1 MPIDKRGVASEL
13 EANVEMIE
21 AYLEDDSGIVE
32 RYQDAF
38 QRLPEEW
45 TSEEIRAALRDVSY
59 PGAYPTDVFDDATS
73 IIVPHEGSDGWENH
87 EEVNKWARSI
97 VRDIPV
103 MAVDG
108 SQLPPTTQ
116 FNVPLAY
123 VQSAWAVN
131 HHHSEGRLD
140 RGVEGRLLTP
150 DEVTQESDDGD
161 YRFVDSQLVGHHR
174 FEHEGQLLIDQ
185 LSELSAARDMG
196 DIEHAPVVFY
206 DGPLIASFANP
217 LKPETRERYLSTL
230 SRVIAAS
237 QHYEIPLVGYV
248 AGSSATELV
257 KMTRLLWREEFEDDR
272 VIPDAHVLTELMGPW
287 GDTTRPFI
295 SKRDGSID
303 ALQATYEGESYE
315 FRGDILFSYLNVP
328 PGAGLDRIEFPGW
341 LCRSD
346 GPDGYESMYEY
357 TVEIVRAEAGIGRGY
372 PEILQ
377 QVDSDAVLDHQDRQQ
392 FHRVVQRWA
401 ESNDVPLEW
410 DSKALS
416 KELRRR

>member
-1 MPIDKRGVASEL
+1 MPIDKHGVATEL
-13 EANVEMIE
+13 EANVETIE

-38 QRLPEEW
+38 QRLPDEW
-45 TSEEIRAALRDVSY
+45 RSDEIQASLQDTSY
-59 PGAYPTDVFDDATS
+59 PGAYPTDAFDEADS
-73 IIVPHEGSDGWENH
+73 IINPHPDSDRWDNH
-87 EEVNKWARSI
+87 EEINEWARDI
-97 VRDIPV
+97 VRDVPV

-116 FNVPLAY
+116 FNVPVAY

-131 HHHSEGRLD
+131 HHHAEGRLD

-174 FEHEGQLLIDQ
+174 FEHEGQLLINQ
-185 LSELSAARDMG
+185 LSELAATREAG
-196 DIEHAPVVFY
+196 EIEQTPVVFY

-217 LKPETRERYLSTL
+217 LKPETRKRYISTL

-237 QHYEIPLVGYV
+237 QHHEIPLVGYV

-257 KMTRLLWREEFEDDR
+257 KMTRLLWREEFETDR
-272 VIPDAHVLTELMGPW
+272 VIPDAHVLTELMSPW
-287 GDTTRPFI
+287 GDTTLPFI
-295 SKRDGSID
+295 SKRDGTID
-303 ALQATYEGESYE
+303 ALQTAYKGETYE
-315 FRGDILFSYLNVP
+315 FRDDVLFSYLNVP

-341 LCRSD
+341 LCRRD
-346 GPDGYESMYEY
+346 GPNGFESMYEY

-410 DSKALS
+410 NAKALS

>member
-1 MPIDKRGVASEL
+1 MPIDKHGIAAEL
-13 EANVEMIE
+13 ESNVGTIE
-21 AYLEDDSGIVE
+21 AYLEDDTGIVE

-38 QRLPEEW
+38 QRLPDEW
-45 TSEEIRAALRDVSY
+45 TSDEIRTELQDTSY
-59 PGAYPTDVFDDATS
+59 PGAYPTGEFNDVDS
-73 IIVPHEGSDGWENH
+73 IIVPHPESDEWENH
-87 EEVNKWARSI
+87 EEVNAWAREI
-97 VRDIPV
+97 LRDVPA

-108 SQLPPTTQ
+108 SQLPPTTS

-123 VQSAWAVN
+123 VQAAWAIN
-131 HHHSEGRLD
+131 YHHADGWLD
-140 RGVEGRLLTP
+140 RDVDGRLLTP

-174 FEHEGQLLIDQ
+174 FEHEGALLIEQ
-185 LSELSAARDMG
+185 LVALADARDAG
-196 DIEHAPVVFY
+196 DIKHTPVVFY

-217 LKPETRERYLSTL
+217 MKPETRERYISTL

-237 QHYEIPLVGYV
+237 HHHEIPLVGYV

-257 KMTRLLWREEFEDDR
+257 KMTRLLLRDEFETDR
-272 VIPDAHVLTELMGPW
+272 VIPDAHVLTELMSPW
-287 GDTTRPFI
+287 GDTTIPFI

-303 ALQATYEGESYE
+303 ALQTTYQGETYE
-315 FRGDILFSYLNVP
+315 FRDDILFSYLNVP

-341 LCRSD
+341 LCRHD
-346 GPDGYESMYEY
+346 GPDEYESMYEY

-377 QVDSDAVLDHQDRQQ
+377 QADSDAVLDHQDRQQ
-392 FHRVVQRWA
+392 FHRIVQRWA
-401 ESNDVPLEW
+401 ESNDIQLEW
-410 DSKALS
+410 NAKALS

>member
-1 MPIDKRGVASEL
+1 MPIDKRRVATEL
-13 EANVEMIE
+13 EAQVKTIE

-32 RYQDAF
+32 RYQDAV
-38 QRLPEEW
+38 QSLPDEW
-45 TSEEIRAALRDVSY
+45 TSAEVEAALQDVSY
-59 PGAYPTDVFDDATS
+59 PGAYPTDAFDDATS
-73 IIVPHEGSDGWENH
+73 IIVPHQESDGWEHH
-87 EEVNKWARSI
+87 EEVNEWARSI

-116 FNVPLAY
+116 FNVPVAY

-131 HHHSEGRLD
+131 HHHEAGRLD

-150 DEVTQESDDGD
+150 DDVTQESEDGD

-185 LSELSAARDMG
+185 LSELATARAAG
-196 DIEHAPVVFY
+196 DIEHTPVVFY

-217 LKPETRERYLSTL
+217 LKPETRDRYLSTL

-237 QHYEIPLVGYV
+237 QHHEIPLVGYV

-257 KMTRLLWREEFEDDR
+257 KMTRLLWREEFEDNR
-272 VIPDAHVLTELMGPW
+272 VIPDAHVLTELMSPW
-287 GDTTRPFI
+287 GDTTLPFM

-303 ALQATYEGESYE
+303 ALQATYGGESYE
-315 FRGDILFSYLNVP
+315 FRDDILFSYLNVP
-328 PGAGLDRIEFPGW
+328 AGAGLDRIEFPGW
-341 LCRSD
+341 LCRRD
-346 GPDGYESMYEY
+346 GPDEYESMYQY
-357 TVEIVRAEAGIGRGY
+357 TVEIARAEAGIGRGY

-392 FHRVVQRWA
+392 FQRVVQRWA
-401 ESNDVPLEW
+401 ESNGVPLEW
-410 DSKALS
+410 NAKALS
-416 KELRRR
+416 KERRRR

>member
-1 MPIDKRGVASEL
+1 MPIDKRGVAIEL
-13 EANVEMIE
+13 EASVETVE
-21 AYLEDDSGIVE
+21 AYLKDDSGIVE

-45 TSEEIRAALRDVSY
+45 TTEEIRAALQDVSY
-59 PGAYPTDVFDDATS
+59 PGAYPTDAFDDAAS
-73 IIVPHEGSDGWENH
+73 IMVPHDESDGWENH
-87 EEVNKWARSI
+87 EEVNEWARSI

-131 HHHSEGRLD
+131 HHHSEGRLN

-150 DEVTQESDDGD
+150 DEVSQESEDGD

-174 FEHEGQLLIDQ
+174 YEHEGQLMIEK
-185 LSELSAARDMG
+185 LSDLAAARDAG
-196 DIEHAPVVFY
+196 DIEHTPVVFY
-206 DGPLIASFANP
+206 DGPLIASFTNP

-237 QHYEIPLVGYV
+237 RHHEIPLVGYV

-272 VIPDAHVLTELMGPW
+272 VIPDAHVLTELMSPW
-287 GDTTRPFI
+287 GDTTLPFI

-303 ALQATYEGESYE
+303 ALQATYECKSYE
-315 FRGDILFSYLNVP
+315 FRDDILFSYLNVP

-357 TVEIVRAEAGIGRGY
+357 TIEIVRAEAGIGRGY

-401 ESNDVPLEW
+401 ESNNVPLEW
-410 DSKALS
+410 NAKALS

>member
-1 MPIDKRGVASEL
+1 MPIDKRGIASEL
-13 EANVEMIE
+13 EANAETIR

-32 RYQDAF
+32 RYREAF
-38 QRLPEEW
+38 ERLPSEW
-45 TSEEIRAALRDVSY
+45 TSDDIQVALEDTSY
-59 PGAYPTDVFDDATS
+59 PGAYPTDWFDGATS
-73 IIVPHEGSDGWENH
+73 IIIPHSESDDWENH
-87 EEVNKWARSI
+87 EEVNEWARDI
-97 VRDIPV
+97 VRDVPV

-116 FNVPLAY
+116 FNISVAY

-131 HHHSEGRLD
+131 HHHVEGRLN

-150 DEVTQESDDGD
+150 DEVTQESEGGD

-174 FEHEGQLLIDQ
+174 FEHEGQLLIDK
-185 LSELSAARDMG
+185 LSELAAARDSG
-196 DIEHAPVVFY
+196 EIERTPVAFY

-217 LKPETRERYLSTL
+217 LKPETRERYISTL

-237 QHYEIPLVGYV
+237 QYHEIPLIGYV
-248 AGSSATELV
+248 AGSNATELV
-257 KMTRLLWREEFEDDR
+257 KMTRLLWREEFGTDR
-272 VIPDAHVLTELMGPW
+272 VIPDAHVLTELMSPW
-287 GDTTRPFI
+287 GDTTIPFI

-303 ALQATYEGESYE
+303 ALETTYEGETFE
-315 FRGDILFSYLNVP
+315 FRDDIFFSYLNVP

-346 GPDGYESMYEY
+346 GPDEYESMYEY
-357 TVEIVRAEAGIGRGY
+357 VVEIVRAEAGIGRGY

-377 QVDSDAVLDHQDRQQ
+377 QVDSDAVIDHQDRLQ
-392 FHRVVQRWA
+392 FHRIVQRWA

-410 DSKALS
+410 NAKALS
-416 KELRRR
+416 KQLRRR

>member
-1 MPIDKRGVASEL
+1 MPMDKRGVAAAL
-13 EANVEMIE
+13 ESNVESIQ
-21 AYLEDDSGIVE
+21 AYLEDDTGIVE

-38 QRLPEEW
+38 QRLPAEW
-45 TSEEIRAALRDVSY
+45 TSEEIRTALQDTSY
-59 PGAYPTDVFDDATS
+59 PGASPTVAFDDAERLV
-73 IIVPHEGSDGWENH
+73 VPYPESDGWENH
-87 EEVNKWARSI
+87 EDVNEWARA
-97 VRDIPV
+97 VLRDVPA

-108 SQLPPTTQ
+108 SQLPPTTS

-123 VQSAWAVN
+123 VQAAWATN
-131 HHHSEGRLD
+131 HHHPDGRLE
-140 RGVEGRLLTP
+140 RGVEGQLLTP
-150 DEVTQESDDGD
+150 DEITQEADDGE

-174 FEHEGQLLIDQ
+174 FEHEGALLIEQ
-185 LSELSAARDMG
+185 LVELAAAREAG
-196 DIEHAPVVFY
+196 EIEHTPVVFY

-217 LKPETRERYLSTL
+217 LKPETRDRYISTV
-230 SRVIAAS
+230 SRIVAAS
-237 QHYEIPLVGYV
+237 HHHEIPLVGYV

-257 KMTRLLWREEFEDDR
+257 KMTRLLLREEFASDR
-272 VIPDAHVLTELMGPW
+272 VIPDAHVLTELMSPW
-287 GDTTRPFI
+287 GDTTIPFI

-303 ALQATYEGESYE
+303 ALQATYGGESYE
-315 FRGDILFSYLNVP
+315 FRDDILFSYLNVP

-346 GPDGYESMYEY
+346 GPAGYDSMYEY
-357 TVEIVRAEAGIGRGY
+357 TVDIVRAEAGIGRGY

-392 FHRVVQRWA
+392 FQRVVQRWA

-410 DSKALS
+410 DAKALS

>member
-1 MPIDKRGVASEL
+1 MPIDERGVASEL
-13 EANVEMIE
+13 EANVETIE

-32 RYQDAF
+32 RYRDAF
-38 QRLPEEW
+38 DRLPDEW
-45 TSEEIRAALRDVSY
+45 TSDEIRAALRDTSY
-59 PGAYPTDVFDDATS
+59 PGAYPTDAFDDATS
-73 IIVPHEGSDGWENH
+73 IVVPYSESDGWENH
-87 EEVNKWARSI
+87 EEVNEWARDI
-97 VRDIPV
+97 VRDVPV

-116 FNVPLAY
+116 FNVPVAY

-131 HHHSEGRLD
+131 HHHVEGRLD

-150 DEVTQESDDGD
+150 DEVTQESEGSD
-161 YRFVDSQLVGHHR
+161 YRFVDPRRVGRHR
-174 FEHEGQLLIDQ
+174 YEHEGQLLIEK
-185 LSELSAARDMG
+185 LSDLAAARDAG
-196 DIEHAPVVFY
+196 DIERTPVVFY

-217 LKPETRERYLSTL
+217 LKPEIRERYISTL

-237 QHYEIPLVGYV
+237 QFHEIPLVGYV

-272 VIPDAHVLTELMGPW
+272 VISDAHVLTESMSPW
-287 GDTTRPFI
+287 GDTTLPFI
-295 SKRDGSID
+295 SKRDGSVD
-303 ALQATYEGESYE
+303 ALQATYEGETYG
-315 FRGDILFSYLNVP
+315 FRDDVLFSYLNVP

-346 GPDGYESMYEY
+346 GPEGYESTFEY

-377 QVDSDAVLDHQDRQQ
+377 QVDSDAVLDHQDRRR
-392 FHRVVQRWA
+392 FRRVVQRWA
-401 ESNDVPLEW
+401 ESNDIPLEW
-410 DSKALS
+410 NAKALS
-416 KELRRR
+416 KERRRR

>member
-1 MPIDKRGVASEL
+1 MRPHPQHPVLRRFDRVIT
-13 EANVEMIE
+13 
-21 AYLEDDSGIVE
+21 GIP
-32 RYQDAF
+32 DN
-38 QRLPEEW
+38 LPVIHSLV
-45 TSEEIRAALRDVSY
+45 SEEIRGALLDVSY
-59 PGAYPTDVFDDATS
+59 PGAYPADAFDDATS
-73 IIVPHEGSDGWENH
+73 VIVPHEESDGWENH
-87 EEVNKWARSI
+87 EEVNEWARGI
-97 VRDIPV
+97 VQDVPV

-116 FNVPLAY
+116 FNVPVAY

-131 HHHSEGRLD
+131 HHHSAGRLD

-150 DEVTQESDDGD
+150 DEVTQESEDGD

-174 FEHEGQLLIDQ
+174 FEHEGQLLINQ
-185 LSELSAARDMG
+185 LSELAAACEAG
-196 DIEHAPVVFY
+196 EVEHTPVVFY

-217 LKPETRERYLSTL
+217 LKPETRERYISTL

-237 QHYEIPLVGYV
+237 EHHEIPLVGYV

-257 KMTRLLWREEFEDDR
+257 KMTRLLWREEFEADR
-272 VIPDAHVLTELMGPW
+272 VIPDAHVLTELMSPW
-287 GDTTRPFI
+287 GDTTLPFI

-303 ALQATYEGESYE
+303 ALRAAYEGDSYE
-315 FRGDILFSYLNVP
+315 FRDDILFSYLNVP

-341 LCRSD
+341 LCRRD

-377 QVDSDAVLDHQDRQQ
+377 QVDSDAVLDHQDRRQ

-410 DSKALS
+410 NAKALS